1 MPQVVFSFPE
11 PLIERMRS
19 AIPSGERSQVVAKI
33 VEKEIEAREQALYH
47 LAQELENNL
56 TLQKEMVVWDEQF
69 GSDGLENV

>member
-1 MPQVVFSFPE
+1 MSQVVFSFPE

-33 VEKEIEAREQALYH
+33 VEKEIEAREQSLYH

-56 TLQKEMVVWDEQF
+56 TLQKEMLVWDEQF